1 MVNKPLWESNNE
13 QAIENQD
20 VVKVYRVNVQG
31 YEYLVLK
38 DSYGEGNMTIDF
50 DQFKEMALT
59 VLEKLD
65 MLTVIRNPPK

>member
-1 MVNKPLWESNNE
+1 MGNKPLWESNNE